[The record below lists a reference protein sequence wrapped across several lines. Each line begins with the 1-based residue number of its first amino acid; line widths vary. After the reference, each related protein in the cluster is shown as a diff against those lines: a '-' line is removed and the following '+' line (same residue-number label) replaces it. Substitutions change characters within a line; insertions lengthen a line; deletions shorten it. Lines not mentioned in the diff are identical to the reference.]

1 MYLVYLSSLYI
12 IYGKWTAVATTIH
25 LPFGMKLIKSR
36 LASRFSYLLLL
47 LLGCQYAFFMERA
60 EEKSAQGKILAA
72 LKRLGRRTDPES
84 SSLFISKY
92 HSLEEL
98 DVFEKKLATEAELNI
113 LVSVLNNKV
122 VTYKSCCVNID
133 DL

>member
-12 IYGKWTAVATTIH
+12 IHGKWTAVATTIH
-25 LPFGMKLIKSR
+25 LPFGMKLIRSR
-36 LASRFSYLLLL
+36 LASRFSDFTF
-47 LLGCQYAFFMERA
+47 LGCQYAFFMEMA
-60 EEKSAQGKILAA
+60 EEKSAHGKILAA
-72 LKRLGRRTDPES
+72 LKRLGWRTDPES
-84 SSLFISKY
+84 YSLFISKY
-92 HSLEEL
+92 HSLEEF

-113 LVSVLNNKV
+113 LVSALNNKV